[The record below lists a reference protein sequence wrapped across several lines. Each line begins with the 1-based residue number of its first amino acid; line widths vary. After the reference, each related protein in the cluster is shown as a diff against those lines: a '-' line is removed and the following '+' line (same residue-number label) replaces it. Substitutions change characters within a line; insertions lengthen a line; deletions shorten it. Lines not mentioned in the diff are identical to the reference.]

1 MKKVMLIYLI
11 FISVIGVAQNLT
23 DSIKHELFD
32 EFVNQTPK
40 YFEKD
45 TTFQPTSPSLQID
58 LTYMSSLYAVYTNRE
73 LFNYTEEEKVWL
85 EKRIEDLAIA
95 YFKDE
100 KRILL
105 GSEGGA
111 AGCSGKLID
120 TFLFYDVEI
129 VEVIFCH
136 TCIENSKYFDF
147 FNIFNTKMYELMHLE
162 APDYRTNYLMGT
174 YVGKGKFKEETKL
187 ILMEDMSFKIWFR
200 NEVGHFYSEGYWK
213 NDGNQL
219 TLQSF
224 KSNTMYRERPSP
236 GYDYSHFADWNFLFK
251 NEKLSTS
258 DFQKLKLIKIKE
270 TL

>member
-1 MKKVMLIYLI
+1 MLIYLI

-23 DSIKHELFD
+23 DSIKHQLFD

-58 LTYMSSLYAVYTNRE
+58 LTYMSSLWAVHTNRE
-73 LFNYTEEEKVWL
+73 LLKYTDEENVWL
-85 EKRIEDLAIA
+85 EKRIKDLAVA
-95 YFKDE
+95 FYKDNQRVLFTSINGFME
-100 KRILL
+100 K
-105 GSEGGA
+105 
-111 AGCSGKLID
+111 SGQMID
-120 TFLFYDVEI
+120 TLHIYGVDI
-129 VEVIFCH
+129 VNVILPH
-136 TCIENSKYFDF
+136 TCIENSEYFDF

-162 APDYRTNYLMGT
+162 APDYRTNYFIGT

-224 KSNTMYRERPSP
+224 ESNTMYREHPSP
-236 GYDYSHFADWNFLFK
+236 GYDYSQFANWNFLFK